1 MELLSAQFGTQ
12 FVAQGFGLLAFVFGL
27 ITFLQKNDDRL
38 KFYLLFLYTSQIIH
52 FFLMGA
58 ATASAA
64 NVLNLIRTFV
74 SLRFNT
80 AWTGITFILLYL
92 AWGIY
97 LFESPISLLPILGS
111 CIGTY
116 SLFFMQG
123 IRMRL
128 TFIFGAVCWLTH
140 NTMILSIGGIL
151 LETIVISGNL
161 VTIIRLSKSPDTAV
175 NK

>member
-1 MELLSAQFGTQ
+1 MEWLSAQFGTLV
-12 FVAQGFGLLAFVFGL
+12 VAQGFGLLAFVFGL

-38 KFYLLFLYTSQIIH
+38 KFYLLFLYTSQIVH

-74 SLRFNT
+74 ALKFNT
-80 AWTGITFILLYL
+80 TSTGIIFILLYI
-92 AWGIY
+92 AWGAY
-97 LFESPISLLPILGS
+97 LYQSPISILPILGS

-116 SLFFMQG
+116 SIFFLSG

-128 TFIFGAVCWLTH
+128 AFMVGAVCWLTH
-140 NTMILSIGGIL
+140 NALILSFGGML
-151 LETIVISGNL
+151 LETIVILGNV
-161 VTIIRLSKSPDTAV
+161 VTIVRLKKSQKITV
-175 NK
+175 LK